1 MLVCMGETVSFEEY
15 ITRAIEIREEE
26 MGKYNIPN
34 AISYSNLYK
43 HLRNLNDSEEAA
55 NYHFKAMEIFA
66 RFPSDHP
73 SSWILHFSNGLAFF

>member
-1 MLVCMGETVSFEEY
+1 MGETVSFEEY

-55 NYHFKAMEIFA
+55 NYHFKAM
-66 RFPSDHP
+66 
-73 SSWILHFSNGLAFF
+73 